1 MKTTKRLM
9 GIIGSKGLMLLAN
22 AAWALPQPIPNGV
35 LTGPLNANGQQV
47 TNVASVRFVDGTT
60 LSTASGMGSNTNA
73 AVTISN
79 APNAAVVLSG
89 TGQSGNP
96 LTATYDPPIGAL
108 LYDEAGAL
116 PGILLFDP

>member
-1 MKTTKRLM
+1 MKKL
-9 GIIGSKGLMLLAN
+9 IFLIVSLALLGFV
-22 AAWALPQPIPNGV
+22 AAARALPQPIPNGV